1 MLSAGKAIQSPEEL
15 SLLVRVF
22 LNTGHVREAKD
33 LLIESKSLGP
43 ESGLFKLDHDLHRAL
58 QLEVLQ
64 ASKEWHKVITM
75 LRMAAKDS
83 TPGTVQIS
91 TMLGVLFDACKEEED
106 LK

>member
-1 MLSAGKAIQSPEEL
+1 MLSVGKAIHSPEEL

-22 LNTGHVREAKD
+22 LKTGHVREAKG
-33 LLIESKSLGP
+33 LLVESKSLGP

-64 ASKEWHKVITM
+64 ASQEWDTVISM
-75 LRMAAKDS
+75 LRTAVKDS
-83 TPGTVQIS
+83 TPETVQIS
-91 TMLGVLFDACKEEED
+91 TMLGVLFDACKEEN